1 MCVLPKPPGTPAKDH
16 ILTRIFIS
24 QKKTVPP
31 TNSSCGRA
39 KAREN
44 VPGLWRGLLSQHG
57 EEWLCQT
64 WEAWLLSVA
73 LPLKQIL
80 RRIMRQACRCQ
91 WEAPPRCQG
100 RLEESVVQEV
110 GAGDWSRPVPT
121 VVGRVGAL
129 QTTGKGWEERRWEEV
144 QCFVQYLCFVTTA
157 VVRGA
162 GACILRNTPRLIGCA
177 EVWLDIYAWR
187 KVTSQ

>member
-1 MCVLPKPPGTPAKDH
+1 MIVSLTALSLISEDSSVSDVEMCVLPKPPGTPAKDH

-24 QKKTVPP
+24 QKKPVPP

-121 VVGRVGAL
+121 VVGCVGAL
-129 QTTGKGWEERRWEEV
+129 QTTGKGWEERR
-144 QCFVQYLCFVTTA
+144 CRGGAMFCA
-157 VVRGA
+157 VPVF
-162 GACILRNTPRLIGCA
+162 CNNCCC
-177 EVWLDIYAWR
+177 
-187 KVTSQ
+187 